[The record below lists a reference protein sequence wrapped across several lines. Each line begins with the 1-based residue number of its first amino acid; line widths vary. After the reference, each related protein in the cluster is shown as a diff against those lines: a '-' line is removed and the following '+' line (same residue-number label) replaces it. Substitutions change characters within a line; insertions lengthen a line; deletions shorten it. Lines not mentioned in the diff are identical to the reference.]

1 MIDAEYI
8 KLNSSIQ
15 TASNSQGGL
24 IHDAEGNVEAKIELQ
39 LPGNLFS
46 SDRARKIDK
55 VEMLPTKMKVSM
67 ENTPLAAVPYD
78 EERSKLTGAVVTSCQ
93 MGVYPYI
100 MTDEGYLMPDPL
112 GDTVFPYYHTHNMCI
127 QFYLVRT
134 PSSTGQGAPFAAFYL
149 NAFDEPYFPPN
160 DDDSAAFYERMK
172 TTNLWTQV
180 HQMMNLCVPTQHEKI
195 EISGDN
201 KVYIRNLSTLEQMF
215 QNALQNAMTY
225 ASTRFG
231 DPNGPV
237 TCPSG
242 HEMVETTLGDL
253 RSASIVSPSAF
264 SCPLCRVYYS
274 ENSDVM
280 YYCQETEHYIICKNC
295 YDRQPATLIRVLIVP
310 KSIDR
315 TNWANVSPPVQ
326 WDTIFTTQYGGEYC
340 LWKMINYLDGQP
352 SSSSTVEDLSYAIK
366 PEVGFED
373 QSLTIS
379 YDSAPFKKLVPLL
392 GSSSFAEMYDT
403 PKQMQLNTLLRELW
417 NAPMPKRLYKYGVVD
432 KEDSYNFTLL
442 NEVSCGIM
450 SIIANQAMRDTF
462 SFLPWLKIDKT
473 LPEYSRTETKHNYN
487 ITVEDRTV
495 HRTTTVITYPLRFSG
510 NSHGIITFCTGAYVE
525 FEGTTDPIEL
535 ADVITYEYD
544 ADTTDAA
551 AEDRTNQIVTWGVHS
566 EDTRVPPPYEE
577 DFHYQPTRTVTHSET
592 ETTEI
597 SSKIVTGYEE
607 IGTTQLTNN
616 TDWYNDSYNT
626 TVVPTRPN
634 MTKIGI
640 CTNCTIMGKEN
651 DTPKPTQISRYIGDN
666 GGTWSTNATYTCSKY
681 IPDIGYSVRIVAG
694 TEAPYH
700 ISEKWFLMAPSAQ
713 PGETI
718 YCIMKIYE
726 VRPGITQIHDVY
738 FNFAEVTEVT
748 EEHLTNRYRVIT
760 EIDPTI
766 INLSNRVYPNL
777 DLPSDEHNFYM
788 LDATSCDVEISQ
800 QEVLAGKKNA
810 QYIVEETVYER
821 PQHQTLIKYYVGNP
835 DNMVSNGMETE
846 VLNTYKATPGTRNV
860 PWHDYDSYTPW
871 ELMDMWPYLAF
882 DVEGSHFYMWTHEG
896 GEPWEHIEWKSSVKI
911 RDGSYYKWY
920 PNQFLLEERIGGIY
934 EFDHSKAQ
942 ESQPLW
948 NKLNEIFD
956 SQSEGIDGVH
966 VYYAKFYTP
975 DETVISIQTTSAFP
989 ANLNDNPLVPIDQI
1003 WSDDIDP
1010 GDYTS
1015 THYRQ
1020 VSHRE
1025 FETNDSQYSPGET
1038 TTTEEGETTTTYT
1051 QSLNS
1056 DTFWYFCTEMQNV
1069 GTQENPEYRGEWK
1082 LGKRYRYRDG
1092 DTWGFVWA
1100 PSQPYF
1106 ERRFFYDKQ
1115 KNYTSR
1121 ITTWAIIN
1129 HEDLLWD
1136 TSNPVVANTASFQIA
1151 NGNRHGN
1158 AETHYN
1164 FARTI
1169 TKTVTK
1175 VTEAPYEYDGNV
1187 RITFTWPN
1195 LPMVVMSPIQSIVLT
1210 MNGLQITQEYQPI
1223 NMEKTGGASLTTV
1236 IPVIENYYSLA
1247 TNLRDL
1253 HDELVIIKE
1262 DYDNAARYMLSDT
1275 AGSERTIT
1283 FYAKYITKDG
1293 KLHQIYIPP
1302 AGVFSLQLTFKVSF
1316 FSSN

>member
-46 SDRARKIDK
+46 SDRAKKIDK
-55 VEMLPTKMKVSM
+55 VEMLATKMKVSM

-78 EERSKLTGAVVTSCQ
+78 EERSNLTGAVVSSCQ

-127 QFYLVRT
+127 QFYLVT
-134 PSSTGQGAPFAAFYL
+134 SPSSTGQGAPFTAFYL

-160 DDDSAAFYERMK
+160 DDDSATFYERMK
-172 TTNLWTQV
+172 TTNLWTQI

-195 EISGDN
+195 EISGDK

-253 RSASIVSPSAF
+253 RSASIVSSSAF
-264 SCPLCRVYYS
+264 SCPLCRVYYT
-274 ENSDVM
+274 EDTDVM
-280 YYCQETEHYIICKNC
+280 YYCQESEHYVICKNC
-295 YDRQPATLIRVLIVP
+295 YDRQPASLIRVLIVP
-310 KSIDR
+310 KTANR
-315 TNWANVSPPVQ
+315 TTWANVTPPVQ
-326 WDTIFTTQYGGEYC
+326 WNTIFTTQYGGEYC

-352 SSSSTVEDLSYAIK
+352 SSSTTVEDLAYAIK

-379 YDSAPFKKLVPLL
+379 YDSAPFKKMVPLL
-392 GSSSFAEMYDT
+392 GSSSFAEMFDT

-442 NEVSCGIM
+442 NGVSCGIM

-487 ITVEDRTV
+487 ITVEDRTT
-495 HRTTTVITYPLRFSG
+495 HRTTTKKSYPIRFSES
-510 NSHGIITFCTGAYVE
+510 NPSATIAFCTGAIVKYTGVTVE
-525 FEGTTDPIEL
+525 SLSPI
-535 ADVITYEYD
+535 ITIRGIKYEYD
-544 ADTTDAA
+544 ADTTDASPG
-551 AEDRTNQIVTWGVHS
+551 DRRNQIVHWGVNTETPRVNPWEES
-566 EDTRVPPPYEE
+566 YYNTSDTSY
-577 DFHYQPTRTVTHSET
+577 SET
-592 ETTEI
+592 VETTQI
-597 SSKIVTGYEE
+597 SSTTVTGYEE
-607 IGTTQLTNN
+607 VGTTQLTNN
-616 TDWYNDSYNT
+616 TDWYTDSYNT
-626 TVVPTRPN
+626 DVVTTKPS

-640 CTNCTIMGKEN
+640 
-651 DTPKPTQISRYIGDN
+651 ISVPLIGAQNEHTAVAKYIGDN
-666 GGTWSTNATYTCSKY
+666 GGTWHTDATYVSSKY
-681 IPDIGYSVRIVAG
+681 LPDIECYRKTVVGN
-694 TEAPYH
+694 EAPYH
-700 ISEKWFLMAPSAQ
+700 ITESWHNVRPITATPATMD
-713 PGETI
+713 
-718 YCIMKIYE
+718 IYE
-726 VRPGITQIHDVY
+726 VRTAVLQLKDVH
-738 FNFAEVTEVT
+738 FSFAEVTEIT
-748 EEHLTNRYRVIT
+748 EEHLNNRYRVIT

-766 INLSNRVYPNL
+766 IDLSNRVYPNL

-800 QEVLAGKKNA
+800 QEVLAGKKNV
-810 QYIVEETVYER
+810 QYIVDETIYER
-821 PQHQTLIKYYVGNP
+821 PQHQRLIKYYVGDP
-835 DNMVSNGMETE
+835 DNMLSNGMETE
-846 VLNTYKATPGTRNV
+846 VINSYRATPGTRNV

-911 RDGSYYKWY
+911 REGSYYKWY

-956 SQSEGIDGVH
+956 SQDEGIDGVH
-966 VYYAKFYTP
+966 VYYARFYTP
-975 DETVISIQTTSAFP
+975 DETIISLQQTSAFP
-989 ANLNDNPLVPIDQI
+989 ANLNDNPLDPIELF
-1003 WSDDIDP
+1003 WRDDIEP
-1010 GDYTS
+1010 SNHTS
-1015 THYRQ
+1015 THYKQ

-1025 FETNDSQYSPGET
+1025 YETNDSQYSPGET
-1038 TTTEEGETTTTYT
+1038 TTEVEGETTTTFT
-1051 QSLNS
+1051 QSANT
-1056 DTFWYFCTEMQNV
+1056 DDFWYFCTEMQNV
-1069 GTQENPEYRGEWK
+1069 GTQQDPEYRGEWK

-1092 DTWGFVWA
+1092 DTSGFVWA

-1129 HEDLLWD
+1129 HDDLFWD
-1136 TSNPVVANTASFQIA
+1136 TSNPIVANTASYQVA
-1151 NGNRHGN
+1151 KGRHGN
-1158 AETHYN
+1158 KELVYN
-1164 FARTI
+1164 FARTF

-1175 VTEAPYEYDGNV
+1175 VTDAPYEYDGNV

-1195 LPMVVMSPIQSIVLT
+1195 LPMVVITPIQSIVLT

-1223 NMEKTGGASLTTV
+1223 NMENTGGASLTTV